1 MTPQESRKL
10 YPYLDTGMIYM
21 NHAACSPLS
30 TPVVEQLNKYI
41 HQRSVTHVENF
52 FEFLP
57 KFELAGKR
65 LANLLNA
72 EPERIAWRDNVTS
85 GLNLLAQSLNL
96 KKGDRIIINDLEFPA
111 NVYPFLNL
119 QKKGIIVDIVKSVNG
134 KVDVEELETY
144 IKPETKLLSISQV
157 QFLSGYRANL
167 TKIGALCKA
176 NDILFCVDAIQG
188 VGAVRIDVKEAQI
201 DFLAGGTQKWLM
213 GMQGLGY
220 IYITQELQKKI
231 DPAFVGWTSVND
243 AWNLLEYNLD
253 LKEDA
258 SRFQIGTLSNSGL
271 AAIEASLEL
280 MEQIGHNTIEKIIIE
295 NSLFTAEKLKEYG
308 FTPILENI
316 NLKNIAGIITVKVN
330 NAREI
335 FTELMQ
341 KNIVLSERE
350 GMIRFSPHYYNTKD
364 EIKEVVKVLSRLQD
378 KFK

>member
-52 FEFLP
+52 FDFLP
-57 KFELAGKR
+57 VFELAGKR
-65 LANLLNA
+65 LANLINA

-85 GLNLLAQSLNL
+85 GLNLLAQSLDL

-119 QKKGIIVDIVKSVNG
+119 QSKGVIVDIVKSVDG
-134 KVDVEELETY
+134 KVDLEEIEAC
-144 IKPETKLLSISQV
+144 IRPETKLLSISQV

-167 TKIGALCKA
+167 KKIGELCKA
-176 NDILFCVDAIQG
+176 NDIIFCVDAIQG
-188 VGAVRIDVKEAQI
+188 AGAVRIDVKDAQI

-213 GMQGLGY
+213 GMQGVGY
-220 IYITQELQKKI
+220 LYITKELQEKI
-231 DPAFVGWTSVND
+231 EPAFVGWTSVND
-243 AWNLLEYNLD
+243 AWNLLDYNLD
-253 LKEDA
+253 LKDDA

-271 AAIEASLEL
+271 AAVEASLAL
-280 MEQIGHNTIEKIIIE
+280 MEEIGHDTIEETVIE
-295 NSLFTAEKLKEYG
+295 NALFTANKLEEYG
-308 FTPILENI
+308 FSPL
-316 NLKNIAGIITVKVN
+316 LKNISKENLAGIVTVKID
-330 NAREI
+330 NAKEI
-335 FTELMQ
+335 FDELM
-341 KNIVLSERE
+341 KKKIVLSERE
-350 GMIRFSPHYYNTKD
+350 GMIRFSPHFYNTKD
-364 EIKEVVKVLSRLQD
+364 EIEGVVKILSGLQN